1 MSQGHLGLFDTP
13 PTQKEVRLSLALVG
27 LLLSVALLILPVR
40 DVRLPELHAFIPT
53 VDAVMFV
60 ADGMTAA
67 LLYAQAF
74 IFRSRALTVLAT
86 GYVLSALL
94 LIPHALTFPGAFSA
108 DGLLHA
114 GVSTTGWLG
123 YFRRATFPVVI
134 TLYVFLRRR
143 DAAGQSESK
152 RSAPKI
158 SISLFVAAVLAAL
171 LTLLATRGHPLL
183 PPFYVNRSDVIYSNA
198 VQIELVMFAVFVI
211 AMALLFRARASV
223 LDMCLL
229 VAFSALL
236 VQSMLIMTL
245 HGRFTAGWYLMYGLL
260 VFSHFVVLLAF
271 VAESS
276 RLYVR
281 LALTTSAQ
289 SRERERRLM
298 SMNAM
303 AAAVFREVGQPLS
316 AMISSA
322 SATRNWLS
330 GERPNHERATESLHD
345 TIAAGERTFDVL
357 KNVRAKFSGSS
368 EVATEFSL
376 DTLLREIA
384 LEMDTELAA
393 RNAVLQL
400 DLAETLPLV
409 RADRV
414 QVSRVLLYL
423 VVAVLDSQRDR
434 RGQPTR
440 VTVRTRSSEG
450 RHVLLEVSAVNV
462 ADAPRD
468 MGQPFHSLVMSKE
481 CDLGLAL
488 SLCHAIIEDQGGYL
502 LAAYDGDQATSF
514 RVRLLRVQNG

>member
-1 MSQGHLGLFDTP
+1 MSQDHLGLFDTP

-27 LLLSVALLILPVR
+27 LLLAVALLILPVR
-40 DVRLPELHAFIPT
+40 DVRLLELDAFIPT

-60 ADGMTAA
+60 GDGMTAA

-114 GVSTTGWLG
+114 GVNTTGWLA

-134 TLYVFLRRR
+134 TLYVFLRNR

-158 SISLFVAAVLAAL
+158 SISLFVAAILAAL
-171 LTLLATRGHPLL
+171 LTLLATRGHALL

-198 VQIELVMFAVFVI
+198 VQIELGMFAVFVI

-223 LDMCLL
+223 LDMWLL
-229 VAFSALL
+229 VAFWALL
-236 VQSMLIMTL
+236 VQSMLVMTL
-245 HGRFTAGWYLMYGLL
+245 HGRFTAGWYLMYGLF
-260 VFSHFVVLLAF
+260 VFSHLVVLLALIT
-271 VAESS
+271 ESS

-281 LALTTSAQ
+281 LALSTSAH

-298 SMNAM
+298 SLNAM
-303 AAAVFREVGQPLS
+303 AGTLFQEVGQPLS
-316 AMISSA
+316 AMITSA
-322 SATRNWLS
+322 SVTKSWLS
-330 GERPNHERATESLHD
+330 RSRPDHERAIESLHD
-345 TIAAGERTFDVL
+345 TIAAGERTFDVI
-357 KNVRAKFSGSS
+357 KNVRAKFSGRS

-376 DTLLREIA
+376 NILLREIA

-393 RNAVLQL
+393 KNAVLQL
-400 DLAETLPLV
+400 DLAETLPSV

-414 QVSRVLLYL
+414 QVCRVLLYL
-423 VVAVLDSQRDR
+423 VAVVLDSQRDR
-434 RGQPTR
+434 RGRPTR
-440 VTVRTRSSEG
+440 VTVRTRPSEG
-450 RHVLLEVSAVNV
+450 RHVLLEISVANV
-462 ADAPRD
+462 AAAARD
-468 MGQPFHSLVMSKE
+468 MEQTFEPVVMSKD
-481 CDLGLAL
+481 CDLAQAL
-488 SLCHAIIEDQGGYL
+488 SLCHTIIEDQGGYL
-502 LAAYDGDQATSF
+502 SAAYDGDQAIGF
-514 RVRLLRVQNG
+514 RVRLPRA